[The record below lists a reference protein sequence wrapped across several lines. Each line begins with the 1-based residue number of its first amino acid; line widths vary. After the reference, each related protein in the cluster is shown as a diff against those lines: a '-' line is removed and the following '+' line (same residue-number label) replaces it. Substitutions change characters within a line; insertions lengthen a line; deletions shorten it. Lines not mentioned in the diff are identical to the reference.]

1 MVANVL
7 VTVVC
12 ITYNHEKYLRDAP
25 ARCQGNSFNRGTL
38 MRKDSLG
45 LPCFMERRN
54 NLLIFTDGGYL

>member
-12 ITYNHEKYLRDAP
+12 IWNTQNTP

-54 NLLIFTDGGYL
+54 NLHIFADGGYL

>member
-25 ARCQGNSFNRGTL
+25 ARCQGNSFGRSSF
-38 MRKDSLG
+38 MMEH
-45 LPCFMERRN
+45 LPVFPMYH
-54 NLLIFTDGGYL
+54 GVAV